1 MQFLDLLD
9 QELTEAELTTLS
21 RRFSL
26 VFEAF
31 PGVTRRDRTRE
42 FVGYLQRHGRL
53 AGLAEATVALRP
65 DLAQPVAR
73 LFEQNDPQL
82 VWLDEMS
89 GGGGSMESALTWR
102 WPTDGALEKDA
113 AINLTAEALPS
124 PAPVQNQP
132 TLVNPYTPGRR
143 VSDEAMFFGR
153 EKELESVQSRVQA
166 GEHVAIVGARL
177 VGGSSLLQFA
187 AGLASA
193 DARRLAAYVD
203 MNDAAHQTLPGL
215 LDGIWSQWWARV
227 KPGNLAPVRSLA
239 EFVTATRKL
248 KTAGFQPLLFLDELE
263 QMTWRPAAF
272 DDNLFD
278 AWQELGREG
287 MGFVVTAHASPA
299 DLLAQGGYQS
309 RFYELFGQLAVGL
322 LDDAPARA
330 LLATPVERAG
340 IAVPNG
346 LVDQLMEEVG
356 PHPFFLQLAGLYLYE
371 GLARRSNAPAQI
383 IAHFRAAAAPYWQ
396 EMWDGLSPLAQSHF
410 PLALT
415 RATGGVADRQMRV
428 LANKA
433 LVITDNTGF
442 RPFSAGF
449 ADWVR
454 RRQTATEVAASV
466 MQLL

>member
-1 MQFLDLLD
+1 MDL
-9 QELTEAELTTLS
+9 
-21 RRFSL
+21 
-26 VFEAF
+26 
-31 PGVTRRDRTRE
+31 P
-42 FVGYLQRHGRL
+42 
-53 AGLAEATVALRP
+53 
-65 DLAQPVAR
+65 
-73 LFEQNDPQL
+73 
-82 VWLDEMS
+82 
-89 GGGGSMESALTWR
+89 
-102 WPTDGALEKDA
+102 
-113 AINLTAEALPS
+113 AEALPT
-124 PAPVQNQP
+124 PAPAENRP
-132 TLVNPYTPGRR
+132 APVNPYTPGRR
-143 VSDEAMFFGR
+143 VNDEAMFFGR

-203 MNDAAHQTLPGL
+203 MKDAAHQTLPGL

-272 DDNLFD
+272 DDHLFD

-346 LVDQLMEEVG
+346 LVDQLLEEVG

-396 EMWDGLSPLAQSHF
+396 ELWDGLSPLAQSHF

-433 LVITDNTGF
+433 LVIADNTGF

-454 RRQTATEVAASV
+454 RRQAATEIAVSV
-466 MQLL
+466 IQSVRPL